1 MAPGSIVADDLIDDI
16 LEVQCELL
24 HSQVLTLLGRRQ
36 RGRERTVPTTT
47 RAGSAGLPLGLPATT
62 GTNLYRGPLPHGP
75 QTAATEI
82 SHHERQGDF
91 VILEL

>member
-1 MAPGSIVADDLIDDI
+1 M
-16 LEVQCELL
+16 
-24 HSQVLTLLGRRQ
+24 
-36 RGRERTVPTTT
+36 
-47 RAGSAGLPLGLPATT
+47 PLGLPATT

-82 SHHERQGDF
+82 SHHEGQGDF